1 MDYATERVNHTA
13 GQVVKAFL
21 DHGKNKMKSLHEDDS
36 RKLLLLFFFIQIHY
50 CHFLTHSLYIYTSFS
65 LGIPNS
71 YCKHDAIGNTYTG

>member
-36 RKLLLLFFFIQIHY
+36 RKSLLFYQLLLLAILNSLVFI
-50 CHFLTHSLYIYTSFS
+50 
-65 LGIPNS
+65 
-71 YCKHDAIGNTYTG
+71 